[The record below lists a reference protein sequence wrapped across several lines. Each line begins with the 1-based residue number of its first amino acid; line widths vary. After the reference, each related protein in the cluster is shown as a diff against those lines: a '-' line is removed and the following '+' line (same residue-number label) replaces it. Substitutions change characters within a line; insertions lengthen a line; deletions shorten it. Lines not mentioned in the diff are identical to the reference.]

1 MAKPTNKKRL
11 NKELQFEEPIFISS
25 KKSNSNIS
33 IDNDYDKR
41 ILIVCEGQT
50 EYSYF
55 EGLCEFYDIRNSNN
69 FEIVILPE
77 PKKHKGDED
86 FYKGSSIKGLIYEAM
101 KKNHIKG
108 KYDETWIVTDND
120 ECNSYKLNNES
131 LQRIKEFVPEIV
143 FQRLS
148 DFQLFEMNVRDY
160 DIEKN
165 EKNRIRYF
173 LNRLEYESFLKE
185 HILLTQNDLSFLD
198 IIIDQ
203 TTKNND
209 FELFFDSNSDNY
221 FHDTNG
227 NLIIDEN
234 LKYEKKYFDKN
245 WKNYKVAYTSIAFEH
260 WILLHFEKNNNSFYN
275 SREIIKYFDYK
286 NYFNTVF
293 KENIGFEKGYHLYKL
308 LKENNEVVK
317 SFFELSYN
325 AIFNNLILNNEIQ
338 SQKTLNTKFFE
349 VNPYSDVYK
358 LTAFLL
364 NKTYVE
370 QAFQNIKV
378 SFFDFKDILV
388 SYNEEKI
395 YFSFIF
401 DGKISILKNQISENI
416 SIKDSNNSNIEIDFE
431 FNVHNVITKNDNV
444 EIQIKFINPVN
455 YYCFLEFT
463 NDIKGTISKLIW
475 AI

>member
-41 ILIVCEGQT
+41 ILIVCEGPT

-55 EGLCEFYDIRNSNN
+55 EGLCNFYDVRNSNN
-69 FEIVILPE
+69 FNIVVLPE
-77 PKKHKGDED
+77 KQDDNTSG
-86 FYKGSSIKGLIYEAM
+86 YKGSSIKGLVYEAM
-101 KKNHIKG
+101 KKNHIDG

-185 HILLTQNDLSFLD
+185 QILLTQNDLSFLD
-198 IIIDQ
+198 IIIDH

-209 FELFFDSNSDNY
+209 FELFFDSNSGNY
-221 FHDTNG
+221 FHDTNVDF
-227 NLIIDEN
+227 IIVEN

-260 WILLHFEKNNNSFYN
+260 WILLHFENNNSSFYN
-275 SREIIKYFDYK
+275 SREIIKYFDRK

-293 KENIGFEKGYHLYKL
+293 KEDIGFEKGYHLYKL

-317 SFFELSYN
+317 SFFKLSHN
-325 AIFNNLILNNEIQ
+325 AILNNLILNNEIQ
-338 SQKTLNTKFFE
+338 YQINSKTRFFE
-349 VNPYSDVYK
+349 VNPFSDVYK
-358 LTAFLL
+358 LTTFLL

-378 SFFDFKDILV
+378 SFFDFKDIIV
-388 SYNEEKI
+388 DYSEEIIKFLFI
-395 YFSFIF
+395 Y
-401 DGKISILKNQISENI
+401 DGNLSILKNQVIENI
-416 SIKDSNNSNIEIDFE
+416 SLKDSNNSNIEIDFE
-431 FNVHNVITKNDNV
+431 FNFQNIITKNDNV
-444 EIQIKFINPVN
+444 EIQIKFKNPVN
-455 YYCFLEFT
+455 FHCFLEFT
-463 NDIKGTISKLIW
+463 NEIKGIENQLIW
-475 AI
+475 VIS